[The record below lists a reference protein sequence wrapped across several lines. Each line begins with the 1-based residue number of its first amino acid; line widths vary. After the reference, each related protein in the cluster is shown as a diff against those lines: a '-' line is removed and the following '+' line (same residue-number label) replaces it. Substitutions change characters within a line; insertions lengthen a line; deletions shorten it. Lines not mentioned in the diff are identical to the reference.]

1 MEAITVD
8 KLPPPHI
15 GPQVPPHCG
24 AAVGSLEDSLQNC
37 LSLAP
42 KHPKKDLRKMLDNA
56 GKSLRFS
63 AKLVSVVPS
72 DQHRQFIL
80 TYYLEDDTLAIFE
93 QARPNSGL
101 RSVSSSLKLSPRYLI
116 LVFRGGKFLSRR
128 HLDIPGSL
136 KVDGTG
142 PEHYT
147 LANVYIGA
155 RLEVYGRQFEV
166 TGCDEGVR
174 RFLDTSDLHL
184 PPVCR
189 DSVQNYLEARGQ
201 GEEAQE
207 PEHVRIP
214 VA

>member
-1 MEAITVD
+1 M
-8 KLPPPHI
+8 
-15 GPQVPPHCG
+15 
-24 AAVGSLEDSLQNC
+24 SLQI
-37 LSLAP
+37 S
-42 KHPKKDLRKMLDNA
+42 
-56 GKSLRFS
+56 
-63 AKLVSVVPS
+63 
-72 DQHRQFIL
+72 
-80 TYYLEDDTLAIFE
+80 
-93 QARPNSGL
+93 QAQSY
-101 RSVSSSLKLSPRYLI
+101 VI
-116 LVFRGGKFLSRR
+116 LVCRGGKFLSRR
-128 HLDIPGSL
+128 HLDIPGSV

-174 RFLDTSDLHL
+174 RFLETSDLHL

-189 DSVQNYLEARGQ
+189 DSVHSYLQARGQ
-201 GEEAQE
+201 GEQAQE